1 MKNMNKMKRF
11 GAAVTAAMMLGSL
24 NAAVFADEDVT
35 EEIPEAPAVT
45 EPAPVKEPVI
55 EAPVLEDE
63 ITKAPA
69 EEVTEPAEEEAPAVE
84 EEAPVAEEAPAEEA
98 PAEEAEGDVSLAAG
112 GDGNVLV
119 PDSANNSE
127 ITITGA
133 KASLKDNIYTVTVNY
148 SFAEGV
154 TPVAKSQIAM
164 LGYIFDDASAS
175 DASAVTVAGG
185 NIRAVDQDVATKGSF
200 KFNLAKG
207 DGTNMTVSGNA
218 KMVVKLGA
226 NVDGVKKAQAF
237 FIDLSLAS
245 EGGEE
250 VKYGDVSGDEKVT
263 NADVLYLKRHL
274 TGWTGYEVLPNEAG
288 ADVTADGKVTNADV
302 LYLKRHLTG
311 WTGYESLPKAD

>member
-45 EPAPVKEPVI
+45 EPAPVEEPVI

-84 EEAPVAEEAPAEEA
+84 GEAPVAEEA

-119 PDSANNSE
+119 PDSANDSE

-175 DASAVTVAGG
+175 DASAVTVVEG

-207 DGTNMTVSGNA
+207 DGTNMTVSETA
-218 KMVVKLGA
+218 KMVIKLGA
-226 NVDGVKKAQAF
+226 NVDGVNKAQAF

-250 VKYGDVSGDEKVT
+250 IVYGDFNGDGNV
-263 NADVLYLKRHL
+263 DDDDFIDFGRYLAEWDGYTLEEYPSISVNGDINGDGNVDDSDFIDFGRHL
-274 TGWTGYEVLPNEAG
+274 AEWEGYETLPIPAE
-288 ADVTADGKVTNADV
+288 
-302 LYLKRHLTG
+302 
-311 WTGYESLPKAD
+311 

>member
-45 EPAPVKEPVI
+45 EPAPVEEPVI

-63 ITKAPA
+63 TTEAPA
-69 EEVTEPAEEEAPAVE
+69 EEVTEPAEEEAPTVE
-84 EEAPVAEEAPAEEA
+84 EEAPVAEEV

-119 PDSANNSE
+119 KDSANDSE

-133 KASLKDNIYTVTVNY
+133 KASLKDGIYTVTVQY
-148 SFAEGV
+148 AFSGV
-154 TPVAKSQIAM
+154 TPVEKSQIAM
-164 LGYIFDDASAS
+164 LGYIFDTTAENAS
-175 DASAVTVAGG
+175 DVTVVEG
-185 NIRAVDQDVATKGSF
+185 NIRAVDQDVATKGQF
-200 KFNLAKG
+200 KFNLAQ
-207 DGTNMTVSGNA
+207 GTGENMTVSDKA
-218 KMVVKLGA
+218 KMVIKLGA
-226 NVDGVKKAQAF
+226 NVDGVSKAQAF

-250 VKYGDVSGDEKVT
+250 IVWGDVDGNGKV
-263 NADVLYLKRHL
+263 NVKDINYLDRHFAN
-274 TGWTGYEVLPNEAG
+274 WTGYDTLPNPDA
-288 ADVTADGKVTNADV
+288 ADVNGDGKINVKDIN
-302 LYLKRHLTG
+302 YLDRHFAN
-311 WTGYESLPKAD
+311 WSGYEDLPKAK

>member
-45 EPAPVKEPVI
+45 EPAPVEEPVI

-63 ITKAPA
+63 TTEAPA
-69 EEVTEPAEEEAPAVE
+69 EEVTEPAEEEAPTVE
-84 EEAPVAEEAPAEEA
+84 EEAPVAEEV

-119 PDSANNSE
+119 KDSANDSE

-133 KASLKDNIYTVTVNY
+133 KASLKDGIYTVTVQY
-148 SFAEGV
+148 AFSGV
-154 TPVAKSQIAM
+154 TPVEKSQIAM
-164 LGYIFDDASAS
+164 LGYIFDTTAENAS
-175 DASAVTVAGG
+175 DVTVVEG

-207 DGTNMTVSGNA
+207 DGTNMTVSDTA

-226 NVDGVKKAQAF
+226 NVEGVNKAQAF

-250 VKYGDVSGDEKVT
+250 IVYGDVNNDGEVDGADALIVAKYDAGLPGFDT
-263 NADVLYLKRHL
+263 LANMDAADVN
-274 TGWTGYEVLPNEAG
+274 GDGEVDG
-288 ADVTADGKVTNADV
+288 ADSLIIAKYDAGLPGFD
-302 LYLKRHLTG
+302 
-311 WTGYESLPKAD
+311 SLPVK

>member
-45 EPAPVKEPVI
+45 EPAPVEEPVI

-69 EEVTEPAEEEAPAVE
+69 EEVTEPTEEEAPAVE
-84 EEAPVAEEAPAEEA
+84 EEAPVAEEV

-119 PDSANNSE
+119 KDSANDSE

-133 KASLKDNIYTVTVNY
+133 KASLKDGIYTVTVQY
-148 SFAEGV
+148 AFSGV
-154 TPVAKSQIAM
+154 TPVEKSQIAM
-164 LGYIFDDASAS
+164 LGYIFDTTAENAS
-175 DASAVTVAGG
+175 DVTVVEG
-185 NIRAVDQDVATKGSF
+185 NIRAVDQDVATKGQF
-200 KFNLAKG
+200 KFNLAQ
-207 DGTNMTVSGNA
+207 GTGENMTVSDKA
-218 KMVVKLGA
+218 KMVIKLGA
-226 NVDGVKKAQAF
+226 NVDGVSKAQAF

-250 VKYGDVSGDEKVT
+250 VKYGDVNGDEKVT

-288 ADVTADGKVTNADV
+288 ADVTGDGKVTNADV

>member
-164 LGYIFDDASAS
+164 LGYIFDTTAEKAS
-175 DASAVTVAGG
+175 DVTVVEG

-207 DGTNMTVSGNA
+207 DGTNMTVSETA
-218 KMVVKLGA
+218 KMVIKLGA
-226 NVDGVKKAQAF
+226 NVDGVNKAQAF

-245 EGGEE
+245 AGGEE

>member
-45 EPAPVKEPVI
+45 EPAPVEEPVI

-69 EEVTEPAEEEAPAVE
+69 EEVTEPNEEEAPAVE
-84 EEAPVAEEAPAEEA
+84 EEAPVAEEV

-119 PDSANNSE
+119 KDSANDSE

-133 KASLKDNIYTVTVNY
+133 KASLKDGIYTVTVQY
-148 SFAEGV
+148 AFSGV
-154 TPVAKSQIAM
+154 TPVEKSQIAM
-164 LGYIFDDASAS
+164 LGYIFDTTAENAS
-175 DASAVTVAGG
+175 DVTVVEG
-185 NIRAVDQDVATKGSF
+185 NIRAVDQDVATKGQF
-200 KFNLAKG
+200 KFNLAQ
-207 DGTNMTVSGNA
+207 GTGENMTVSDKA
-218 KMVVKLGA
+218 KMVIKLGA
-226 NVDGVKKAQAF
+226 NVDGVSKAQAF

-250 VKYGDVSGDEKVT
+250 IVWGDVDGNGKV
-263 NADVLYLKRHL
+263 NVKDINYLDRHFAN
-274 TGWTGYEVLPNEAG
+274 WTGYDTLPNPDA
-288 ADVTADGKVTNADV
+288 ADVNGDGKINVKDIN
-302 LYLKRHLTG
+302 YLDRHFAN
-311 WTGYESLPKAD
+311 WSGYEDLPKAK

>member
-45 EPAPVKEPVI
+45 EPAPVEEPVI
-55 EAPVLEDE
+55 EAPVLEDG

-98 PAEEAEGDVSLAAG
+98 EGDVSLAAE

-119 PDSANNSE
+119 KDSANDSE

-133 KASLKDNIYTVTVNY
+133 KASLKDNIYTVTVQY
-148 SFAEGV
+148 AFKEGV

-175 DASAVTVAGG
+175 DAGAVTVVEG
-185 NIRAVDQDVATKGSF
+185 NIRAIDQDVATKGSF

-207 DGTNMTVSGNA
+207 DGTNMTVSDKA
-218 KMVVKLGA
+218 KMVIKLGA
-226 NVDGVKKAQAF
+226 NVDGVNKAQAF

-250 VKYGDVSGDEKVT
+250 VKYGDVNGDEKVT

-288 ADVTADGKVTNADV
+288 ADVTGDGKVTNADV

>member
-45 EPAPVKEPVI
+45 EPAPVEEPVI
-55 EAPVLEDE
+55 EAPALEDE

-69 EEVTEPAEEEAPAVE
+69 EEVTEPAEEEAPTVE
-84 EEAPVAEEAPAEEA
+84 EEAPAAE
-98 PAEEAEGDVSLAAG
+98 EEAEGDVTLAAE

-119 PDSANNSE
+119 KDSANDSE

-154 TPVAKSQIAM
+154 KPVAKSQIAM
-164 LGYIFDDASAS
+164 LGYIFDDAG
-175 DASAVTVAGG
+175 AVTVIPG

-207 DGTNMTVSGNA
+207 DGTNMTVSDKA
-218 KMVVKLGA
+218 KMVIKLGA
-226 NVDGVKKAQAF
+226 NVDGVSKAQAF

-245 EGGEE
+245 AGGEE
-250 VKYGDVSGDEKVT
+250 VLYGDFNGDGNVD
-263 NADVLYLKRHL
+263 DVDLIDFGRYLAEWDGYTLEEYPSIIVNGDVNGDGNVDDGDLIDFGRYL
-274 TGWTGYEVLPNEAG
+274 AEWEGYEKLPIT
-288 ADVTADGKVTNADV
+288 D
-302 LYLKRHLTG
+302 
-311 WTGYESLPKAD
+311 

>member
-45 EPAPVKEPVI
+45 EPAPVEEPVI

-63 ITKAPA
+63 ITEAPA
-69 EEVTEPAEEEAPAVE
+69 EEVTEPTEEEAPAVE
-84 EEAPVAEEAPAEEA
+84 EEAPVAEEV

-119 PDSANNSE
+119 KDSANDSE

-133 KASLKDNIYTVTVNY
+133 KASLKDGIYTVTVQY
-148 SFAEGV
+148 AFSGV
-154 TPVAKSQIAM
+154 TPVEKSQIAM
-164 LGYIFDDASAS
+164 LGYIFDTTAENAS
-175 DASAVTVAGG
+175 DVTVVEG
-185 NIRAVDQDVATKGSF
+185 NIRAVDQDVATKGQF
-200 KFNLAKG
+200 KFNLAQ
-207 DGTNMTVSGNA
+207 GTGENMTVSDKA
-218 KMVVKLGA
+218 KMVIKLGA
-226 NVDGVKKAQAF
+226 NVDGVSKAQAF

-250 VKYGDVSGDEKVT
+250 IVWGDVDGNGKV
-263 NADVLYLKRHL
+263 NVKDINYLDRHFAN
-274 TGWTGYEVLPNEAG
+274 WTGYDTLPNPDA
-288 ADVTADGKVTNADV
+288 ADVNGDGKINVKDIN
-302 LYLKRHLTG
+302 YLDRHFAN
-311 WTGYESLPKAD
+311 WSGYEDLPKAK

>member
-45 EPAPVKEPVI
+45 EPAPVEEPVI

-127 ITITGA
+127 INITGA
-133 KASLKDNIYTVTVNY
+133 KASLKDNIYTVTVQY
-148 SFAEGV
+148 AFKEGV

-164 LGYIFDDASAS
+164 LGYIFDTTAEKAS
-175 DASAVTVAGG
+175 DVTVVEG

-207 DGTNMTVSGNA
+207 DGTNMTVSDTA
-218 KMVVKLGA
+218 RMVIKLGA
-226 NVDGVKKAQAF
+226 NVDGVNKAQAF

-245 EGGEE
+245 AGGEE
-250 VKYGDVSGDEKVT
+250 IVYGDVNNDGEVDGADALIVAKYDAGLPGFDT
-263 NADVLYLKRHL
+263 LANMDAADVN
-274 TGWTGYEVLPNEAG
+274 GDGEVGG
-288 ADVTADGKVTNADV
+288 ADSLIIAKYDAGLPGFD
-302 LYLKRHLTG
+302 
-311 WTGYESLPKAD
+311 SLPVK

>member
-45 EPAPVKEPVI
+45 EPAPVEEPVI

-98 PAEEAEGDVSLAAG
+98 EDDVSLAAEG
-112 GDGNVLV
+112 NGNVLV
-119 PDSANNSE
+119 DGSTNDSE

-133 KASLKDNIYTVTVNY
+133 KASLKDNIYTVTVQY
-148 SFAEGV
+148 EFSGV

-164 LGYIFDDASAS
+164 LGYIFDDVGAT
-175 DASAVTVAGG
+175 DAGAVTVMPG
-185 NIRAVDQDVATKGSF
+185 NIRAVDQDVATKRQF

-207 DGTNMTVSGNA
+207 TGENMTVSDTA
-218 KMVVKLGA
+218 KMVIKLGA
-226 NVDGVKKAQAF
+226 NVDGVNKAQAF

-250 VKYGDVSGDEKVT
+250 IVWGDVTGNGEV
-263 NADVLYLKRHL
+263 DVDDIDYLDRHFAN
-274 TGWTGYEVLPNEAG
+274 WTGYETLPNPDA
-288 ADVTADGKVTNADV
+288 ADVTQDGYVDV
-302 LYLKRHLTG
+302 DDIDYLDRHFAN
-311 WTGYESLPKAD
+311 WSGYEALPKAK

>member
-45 EPAPVKEPVI
+45 EPAPVEEPVI
-55 EAPVLEDE
+55 EAPALEDE

-98 PAEEAEGDVSLAAG
+98 EGDVSLAAE

-175 DASAVTVAGG
+175 DASAVTVVEG

-207 DGTNMTVSGNA
+207 DGTNMTVSETA
-218 KMVVKLGA
+218 KMVIKLGA
-226 NVDGVKKAQAF
+226 NVDGVNKAQAF

-245 EGGEE
+245 AGGEE